1 MASGR
6 SQRPV
11 PSGGLSQTLALALA
25 LANGMTFFENVG
37 GTRLLFQT
45 DRFVALALGMK
56 SEHHNV
62 PVTGWPVVCCELRS
76 KRVCVY
82 WPFGSGLKF
91 GKEMGSGAL
100 CRKTKALTLC
110 CLLRAHLGKP
120 RSRGIQGH
128 SVCWHFF
135 PQALVLAVV
144 QEETCMSIA
153 ECSWRVTHA

>member
-62 PVTGWPVVCCELRS
+62 PVTAVACGVLRVEVKTCLRLLALRLWTQVRQGNG
-76 KRVCVY
+76 KRRIMQKNEGIDSLLFAPRSLGEAKKSRDSRPLCLLA
-82 WPFGSGLKF
+82 FLSAS
-91 GKEMGSGAL
+91 SGA
-100 CRKTKALTLC
+100 
-110 CLLRAHLGKP
+110 
-120 RSRGIQGH
+120 
-128 SVCWHFF
+128 
-135 PQALVLAVV
+135 
-144 QEETCMSIA
+144 
-153 ECSWRVTHA
+153 CSCARRNLYVYC